1 MDLELMLVLSILD
14 LIKRKLNKRGQI
26 QSVIIQHIAGDKIKE
41 AQKINLGINHFTK
54 VFKL

>member
-1 MDLELMLVLSILD
+1 MLDLSILD